1 MKNMLV
7 IILTVIFL
15 SPTTSLAKANCLDV
29 YKGNLLRKE
38 AWRARRSAAS
48 VFVGVFAISPLVT
61 PLGAVTFGSF
71 AVALLASGSGMHI
84 LNKKKIV
91 LPKAVKQYML
101 VDEVMNPG
109 QSLHLE
115 DYTNQVLFG
124 RPVGYKYDFKPE
136 TKKKLLASFVEHLKE
151 KFQRKGAYAHQ
162 VESVTDESVRKT
174 ILQLMGVG
182 NELCTNKRGKEKAL
196 MMFKFE
202 NVILDNLWQ
211 PDQGIF

>member
-1 MKNMLV
+1 MKNILV
-7 IILTVIFL
+7 MILTVLFL
-15 SPTTSLAKANCLDV
+15 FPSTGQAKSNCLDV
-29 YKGNLLRKE
+29 YKANLLRKE

-91 LPKAVKQYML
+91 LPRAVKQYML
-101 VDEVMNPG
+101 VDEVINPG

-115 DYTNQVLFG
+115 DYTSQILFG
-124 RPVGYKYDFKPE
+124 RPVGYKYDFQPE
-136 TKKKLLASFVEHLKE
+136 TKKKLLASFVEHLKS
-151 KFQRKGAYAHQ
+151 KFERRGAYAHQ
-162 VESVTDESVRKT
+162 VEGVTDESVRKT
-174 ILQLMGVG
+174 ISQLMNAG
-182 NELCTNKRGKEKAL
+182 NGLCTNKRGKEKAL

-202 NVILDNLWQ
+202 NKILDNLELK
-211 PDQGIF
+211 